1 MRATVD
7 NGVAMQQ
14 EAGVKYGA
22 RAYWREGLLAAISL
36 ALLGLAFAVDPIP
49 QDLTYHRF
57 ADTRAVFGIP
67 NFLNVASNAA
77 FLLVGIAGIALCGRM
92 GVEGAKLS
100 WTILFLGGAIVS
112 AGSAYYHWAPSNASL
127 VWDRLPMTVGFMGLF
142 VALLAEHISAKLERL
157 LLAPAL
163 LTGAFSVAWWHYT
176 DDLRL
181 YAWVQFMPLVVVVLL
196 VALVPGRYTH
206 RRYLVY
212 GLACYL
218 LAKVAEALDGP
229 IHELTQHAV
238 SGHTAKH
245 LLAALAL
252 FYVYLMLRKRTVLS
266 P

>member
-1 MRATVD
+1 M
-7 NGVAMQQ
+7 Q
-14 EAGVKYGA
+14 EAGVKYSV

-49 QDLTYHRF
+49 QDLIYHRF
-57 ADTRAVFGIP
+57 ADTRAAFGIP

-77 FLLVGIAGIALCGRM
+77 FLVVGIAGIALCARM
-92 GVEGAKLS
+92 GVEGAKRS

-112 AGSAYYHWAPSNASL
+112 VGSAYYHWAPTNASL

-142 VALLAEHISAKLERL
+142 VALLAEHISTKLERL

-181 YAWVQFMPLVVVVLL
+181 YAYVQFMPLVVVGLL
-196 VALVPGRYTH
+196 VAMFPGRYTH

-238 SGHTAKH
+238 SGHTVKH

-252 FYVYLMLRKRTVLS
+252 FYVYLMLRKRTPLS
-266 P
+266 L